1 MSDIYFVEL
10 INAEP
15 YKQYNLT
22 DNMPGMAVE
31 ENGEI
36 ITVIFFN
43 PYNCGKGV
51 FADVR
56 KNDLRRVEEEFPEQ
70 LKPAIMGKLEQVRAR
85 ADKKIERPPFAECD
99 RVELIVEKKKYAEL
113 GIHKGDVGIVCF
125 DEAVDDSMEVAFPT
139 FDENGEERGDVS
151 FAVKIKDLKLVLRRG
166 ESEPKDI

>member
-22 DNMPGMAVE
+22 DNMTGMAVE
-31 ENGEI
+31 VNGEI

-56 KNDLRRVEEEFPEQ
+56 KNDLRRVEGEFPEQ
-70 LKPAIMGKLEQVRAR
+70 LKPEIMGKLE
-85 ADKKIERPPFAECD
+85 
-99 RVELIVEKKKYAEL
+99 
-113 GIHKGDVGIVCF
+113 
-125 DEAVDDSMEVAFPT
+125 
-139 FDENGEERGDVS
+139 
-151 FAVKIKDLKLVLRRG
+151 
-166 ESEPKDI
+166 